1 LSISAATTLIG
12 APGGSDKFERGA
24 ALFFRSLVWLLSGY
38 IVAHKIFP
46 IDLAK
51 MHLLEMTGGEFLL
64 LYFRTAIA
72 LVAAWFF
79 ASKAF
84 AQPALQE
91 RDKLFC
97 ERWAALGL
105 GIITIIACSVGMQ
118 FVEGEGV
125 IVRSAKLLGSTVVW
139 LLV

>member
-1 LSISAATTLIG
+1 LFG
-12 APGGSDKFERGA
+12 APGDSDRFERGA

-38 IVAHKIFP
+38 IVSHKMFP
-46 IDLAK
+46 LDLAK

-72 LVAAWFF
+72 LVAIWYF
-79 ASKAF
+79 AVKAF
-84 AQPALQE
+84 AQPPLPE
-91 RDKLFC
+91 RDRLFC

-105 GIITIIACSVGMQ
+105 GIIMIIACSVAMH
-118 FVEGEGV
+118 FVQGEGV
-125 IVRSAKLLGSTVVW
+125 IVRSAKLLGRIVVW

>member
-1 LSISAATTLIG
+1 MACVRLRSFSQNLSNRPRENAS
-12 APGGSDKFERGA
+12 PGND
-24 ALFFRSLVWLLSGY
+24 
-38 IVAHKIFP
+38 
-46 IDLAK
+46 
-51 MHLLEMTGGEFLL
+51 GGEFLL

-72 LVAAWFF
+72 LVAVWFF

-84 AQPALQE
+84 AQPALSE

-118 FVEGEGV
+118 FVQGEGV

>member
-1 LSISAATTLIG
+1 LFG
-12 APGGSDKFERGA
+12 APRDSDRFERGA
-24 ALFFRSLVWLLSGY
+24 ALFLRSLVWLLSGY
-38 IVAHKIFP
+38 IVSHKVFP

-72 LVAAWFF
+72 LVAVWYF

-84 AQPALQE
+84 AQPPLPE
-91 RDKLFC
+91 RDSLFC
-97 ERWAALGL
+97 ERWAGLGL
-105 GIITIIACSVGMQ
+105 GIITIIACSVGMH
-118 FVEGEGV
+118 FVQGEGI